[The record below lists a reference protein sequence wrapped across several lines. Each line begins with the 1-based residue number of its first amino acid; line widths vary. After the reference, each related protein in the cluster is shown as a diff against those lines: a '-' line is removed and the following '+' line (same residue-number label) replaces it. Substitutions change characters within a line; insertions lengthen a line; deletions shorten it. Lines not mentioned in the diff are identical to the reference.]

1 MVKQPLYKET
11 YCLYIKNY
19 ILCISKI
26 CYKLLCF
33 FIAPDDYSSIDI
45 PLVFVPDDLSN
56 RSLCENI
63 SIASDLVV
71 ENTEVFTLSLSTTDS
86 AVSFILVSSSV
97 NITDDS
103 SEEEIFVKC

>member
-1 MVKQPLYKET
+1 MW
-11 YCLYIKNY
+11 
-19 ILCISKI
+19 
-26 CYKLLCF
+26 F

-63 SIASDLVV
+63 SISTDLVV
-71 ENTEVFTLSLSTTDS
+71 EDTEVFTLSLATTDS
-86 AVSFILVSSSV
+86 AVSLQLESSPV

-103 SEEEIFVKC
+103 CEEVIFVKPMEFLFHVFYNNHSCNGIP

>member
-1 MVKQPLYKET
+1 M
-11 YCLYIKNY
+11 
-19 ILCISKI
+19 
-26 CYKLLCF
+26 CF

-71 ENTEVFTLSLSTTDS
+71 ENTEVFTLSLATTDS
-86 AVSFILVSSSV
+86 AVSLQLESSPV

-103 SEEEIFVKC
+103 SEEEIFVKPVEFIFHVFLLYL

>member
-1 MVKQPLYKET
+1 MW
-11 YCLYIKNY
+11 
-19 ILCISKI
+19 
-26 CYKLLCF
+26 F

-63 SIASDLVV
+63 SISTDLVV
-71 ENTEVFTLSLSTTDS
+71 EDTEVFTLSLATMDS
-86 AVSFILVSSSV
+86 AVSLQLESSPV

-103 SEEEIFVKC
+103 GEEGIFVKPVEFLFHVFLSYNIYSCNVIP

>member
-1 MVKQPLYKET
+1 M
-11 YCLYIKNY
+11 
-19 ILCISKI
+19 
-26 CYKLLCF
+26 CF

-71 ENTEVFTLSLSTTDS
+71 ENTEVFTLSLATTNS
-86 AVSFILVSSSV
+86 SVSLQLKSSPV
-97 NITDDS
+97 NITDNS
-103 SEEEIFVKC
+103 GEGGIFIKSVEF

>member
-1 MVKQPLYKET
+1 MW
-11 YCLYIKNY
+11 
-19 ILCISKI
+19 
-26 CYKLLCF
+26 F

-71 ENTEVFTLSLSTTDS
+71 ENTEVFTLSLSTMDS
-86 AVSFILVSSSV
+86 AVSLQLESSPV

-103 SEEEIFVKC
+103 GEEVIFVKPVEFLFHVFYHNYSCNGIP